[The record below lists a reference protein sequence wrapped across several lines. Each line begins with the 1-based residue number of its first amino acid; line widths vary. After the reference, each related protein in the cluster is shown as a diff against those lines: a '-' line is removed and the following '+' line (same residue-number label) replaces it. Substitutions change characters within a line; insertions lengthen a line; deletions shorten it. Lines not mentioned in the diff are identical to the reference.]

1 MTGAIIWGLV
11 VLLLGVPF
19 VLFWWRIADRWAT
32 KEHKRFRDREG
43 GAAPTVVRRT
53 EVERGGAAEK
63 PDPGA
68 DPTN

>member
-53 EVERGGAAEK
+53 DVERGGAGAARD
-63 PDPGA
+63 PDAGS
-68 DPTN
+68 TN